1 MNRLKGMLHVLK
13 PWHKM
18 LFAAVL
24 LALLTSVSLYFTLPD
39 NNTVLY
45 QNLTDEDKQ
54 EILVELSKMGV
65 DYNVEQDGSI
75 TVPKQDAA
83 WVRSELTGMG
93 LPSGGLSGEDI
104 LLQSSLGASEQDK
117 KLKQVVGIR
126 KQLEQDIVK
135 NFDAIE
141 TANVQI
147 TLPEEESI
155 FNSTASKGAAAVTVG
170 VRRNQALTEQQIL
183 GIQYMVSSAV
193 SGVEVTD
200 VSVMDSKKG
209 VISKGDGANALTSSS
224 YEQELEMSQQVEG
237 KIKSDIESTLV
248 NIFKL
253 NNFHVNTKVDMNY
266 DEVTRQ
272 TETYGKEPVL
282 RSKQE
287 TTERSVASDNGTAT
301 EAGVAA
307 NTEVPDYDNGNGN
320 GTTGGN
326 VLYDQNNGS
335 KTENYEIDKTIETIQ
350 KHPELANTNV
360 VVWVDDKAL
369 MKANVDMN
377 AFRDAIAT
385 AAGVQKNPDGT
396 FANGQVSI
404 MQVPF
409 DTTVAEAKTEDT
421 QPESSG
427 VNWWL
432 MLGIGVPVLL
442 ASVGLTIFMMRRRK
456 KKKKTKEMEEI
467 EELLEEEEH
476 FHDNVEDLPAHREAA
491 SSIFEVEDDFIPLDE
506 QVQQATRENAEEA
519 AKVLK
524 KWLKG

>member
-1 MNRLKGMLHVLK
+1 MLHVLK
-13 PWHKM
+13 PGHKM
-18 LFAAVL
+18 LIAAVL
-24 LALLTSVSLYFTLPD
+24 LAILTSVSLYFTLPD

-54 EILVELSKMGV
+54 EILVELSKMGA
-65 DYNVEQDGSI
+65 DYKVEQDGSI

-104 LLQSSLGASEQDK
+104 LMQSSLGASEQDK
-117 KLKQVVGIR
+117 KLKQIVGIR

-155 FNSTASKGAAAVTVG
+155 FNSNASKGAAAVTVG

-183 GIQYMVSSAV
+183 GIQYMISSAV
-193 SGVEVTD
+193 SGVEAAD

-209 VISKGDGANALTSSS
+209 VISKGDGAANAFTSSS

-237 KIKSDIESTLV
+237 KIRSDIESTLV

-253 NNFHVNTKVDMNY
+253 NNFHVNTKVNMNY

-272 TETYGKEPVL
+272 TETYGKDGVL

-287 TTERSVASDNGTAT
+287 STERSVATDNGTAT

-307 NTEVPDYDNGNGN
+307 NTEVPNYDEGNGN
-320 GTTGGN
+320 GTTDGN

-335 KTENYEIDKTIETIQ
+335 KTENYEIDKTVETIK

-360 VVWVDDKAL
+360 VVWVDDEAL

-385 AAGVQKNPDGT
+385 AAGLQKNPDGA

-409 DTTVAEAKTEDT
+409 DTTVAETKTDDT
-421 QPESSG
+421 KQESNG
-427 VNWWL
+427 INWWL

-442 ASVGLTIFMMRRRK
+442 ASIGLTIFMMKRR
-456 KKKKTKEMEEI
+456 KKTKEMEEVV
-467 EELLEEEEH
+467 EEEEH
-476 FHDNVEDLPAHREAA
+476 FLPDNVEELPAHREAA
-491 SSIFEVEDDFIPLDE
+491 SSILEVEDDFIPLDE

-524 KWLKG
+524 KWLNG